1 MTIVD
6 RLSCDDYIDSEA
18 DLKIVEESI
27 QNCIRL
33 IERAQHQT
41 TVFSDYGIDVPDFED
56 AEALVV
62 LARDKITQRL
72 KRWSQGG
79 EL

>member
-6 RLSCDDYIDSEA
+6 RLSCDNYIDSEA

-41 TVFSDYGIDVPDFED
+41 TVFGDFGIDVPNFED

-62 LARDKITQRL
+62 KARDKITERL
-72 KRWSQGG
+72 EIWSKGDD
-79 EL
+79 L